1 MIKNLLFG
9 IITLL
14 PLSAQE
20 TEPVSWSYE
29 ITKLNS
35 LEYQISFNAE
45 IIDGWKLYSQFSPE
59 EGSVATSFEFIDN
72 NNNNYLADE
81 IFNEDPYIIGYDNV
95 FKMDLYYFEGKANF
109 NQSIKL
115 NNKDVNQIKIEV
127 EYSSCDD
134 ELCIFRNETFNI
146 VLDKSKKIVQDD
158 NVTLDDIKKYNSL
171 ELQLD
176 KSKYNSVDVVQSS
189 NYFEIFIFGLLAGF
203 LALLTPCIF
212 PMIPL
217 TVSYFID
224 QKKLKYNSLTS
235 ASLYGFFI
243 VLIYILLSVPFHL
256 FDSLNP
262 NILNTIST
270 NVYVNITFFLVFIF
284 FAISFFGYF
293 DIVIP
298 SNIISGSEKKSEK
311 GGVVGIFFMS
321 LTLAL
326 VSFSCTG
333 PILGSLLAGS
343 LSSAESGAMQLS
355 SGMLGFGFALAL
367 PFTFLAFYPKYL
379 SLIPKSGIWLKKLK
393 VSLGFIEL
401 ALAFKFLSNADLVEG
416 WGILKREVFLIIWIL
431 IFLTMSMYL
440 FGSYFGKLKFN
451 FKSLSGW
458 FFMFF
463 SFYLISGLYDSRN
476 VRFLSGILPPEFYS
490 IEEKVNDCPLGLKC
504 FKDFQDGKNYA
515 IENEK
520 IILLDFT
527 GWACANCRRM
537 EENVWSKPAIFNLLD
552 NNFVIISLYV
562 DDRTKLSIE
571 EEFKF
576 LNNSGNI
583 QYVNNIGR
591 KWSLFQR
598 INFNNASQ
606 PYYVTMLPS
615 GKVLTEPIQFTS
627 EKNFKNWL
635 DSSIEESMK

>member
-20 TEPVSWSYE
+20 TEPVSWTYE
-29 ITKLNS
+29 LTKLNS
-35 LEYQISFNAE
+35 LEYEISLNAE

-59 EGSVATSFEFIDN
+59 EGSVATSFKFLNNDN
-72 NNNNYLADE
+72 NYFADE

-95 FKMDLYYFEGKANF
+95 FKMDLFYFEGKAIF
-109 NQSIKL
+109 NQSLRL
-115 NNKDVNQIKIEV
+115 NNKDVNQVKIEV

-146 VLDKSKKIVQDD
+146 VLDKNKKILQDD

-171 ELQLD
+171 ELELD
-176 KSKYNSVDVVQSS
+176 KSNYNSVDVVQSS

-224 QKKLKYNSLTS
+224 QEKLKYNSLTS

-243 VLIYILLSVPFHL
+243 VMIYILLSVPFHL

-311 GGVVGIFFMS
+311 GGVIGIFFMS

-379 SLIPKSGIWLKKLK
+379 SLIPKSGLWLKKLK

-431 IFLTMSMYL
+431 IFLTMSLYL

-458 FFMFF
+458 FFMLF
-463 SFYLISGLYDSRN
+463 SFYLISGLYDSKN

-591 KWSLFQR
+591 KWSLFQQ

-606 PYYVTMLPS
+606 PYYVAMLPS
-615 GKVLTEPIQFTS
+615 GKILTEPIQFTS
-627 EKNFKNWL
+627 EENFKNWL
-635 DSSIEESMK
+635 DSSIEESNN

>member
-29 ITKLNS
+29 LTKLNS

-59 EGSVATSFEFIDN
+59 EGSVATSFKFLDN
-72 NNNNYLADE
+72 DNNYLADE

-176 KSKYNSVDVVQSS
+176 KSNYNSVDVVQSS

-463 SFYLISGLYDSRN
+463 SFYLISGLYDSKN

-490 IEEKVNDCPLGLKC
+490 IEEKANDCPLGLKC

-606 PYYVTMLPS
+606 PYYVAMLPS

>member
-1 MIKNLLFG
+1 
-9 IITLL
+9 
-14 PLSAQE
+14 
-20 TEPVSWSYE
+20 
-29 ITKLNS
+29 
-35 LEYQISFNAE
+35 
-45 IIDGWKLYSQFSPE
+45 
-59 EGSVATSFEFIDN
+59 
-72 NNNNYLADE
+72 
-81 IFNEDPYIIGYDNV
+81 
-95 FKMDLYYFEGKANF
+95 MDLFYFEGKANF
-109 NQSIKL
+109 NQSLRL
-115 NNKDVNQIKIEV
+115 NNKDVNQVKIEV

-146 VLDKSKKIVQDD
+146 VLDKNKKILQDD

-171 ELQLD
+171 ELELD
-176 KSKYNSVDVVQSS
+176 KSNYNSVDVVQSS

-224 QKKLKYNSLTS
+224 QEKLKYNSLTS

-243 VLIYILLSVPFHL
+243 VMIYILLSVPFHL

-311 GGVVGIFFMS
+311 GGVIGIFFMS

-379 SLIPKSGIWLKKLK
+379 SLIPKSGLWLKKLK

-431 IFLTMSMYL
+431 IFLTMSLYL

-458 FFMFF
+458 FFMLF
-463 SFYLISGLYDSRN
+463 SFYLISGLYDSKN

-591 KWSLFQR
+591 KWSLFQQ

-606 PYYVTMLPS
+606 PYYVAMLPS
-615 GKVLTEPIQFTS
+615 GKILTEPIQFTS
-627 EKNFKNWL
+627 EENFKNWL
-635 DSSIEESMK
+635 DSSIEESNN

>member
-20 TEPVSWSYE
+20 TEPVSWTYE
-29 ITKLNS
+29 LTKLNS
-35 LEYQISFNAE
+35 LEYEISFNAE

-59 EGSVATSFEFIDN
+59 EGSVATSFKFLNNDN
-72 NNNNYLADE
+72 YYFADE

-95 FKMDLYYFEGKANF
+95 FKMDLFYFEGKANF
-109 NQSIKL
+109 NQSLRL
-115 NNKDVNQIKIEV
+115 NNKDINQVKIEV

-146 VLDKSKKIVQDD
+146 VLDKNKKILQDD

-171 ELQLD
+171 ELELD
-176 KSKYNSVDVVQSS
+176 KSNYNSVAIVQSS

-224 QKKLKYNSLTS
+224 QEKLKYNSLTS

-243 VLIYILLSVPFHL
+243 VMIYILLSVPFHL

-311 GGVVGIFFMS
+311 GGVIGIFFMS

-379 SLIPKSGIWLKKLK
+379 SLIPKSGLWLKKLK

-431 IFLTMSMYL
+431 IFLTMSLYL

-458 FFMFF
+458 FFMLF
-463 SFYLISGLYDSRN
+463 SFYLISGLFDSKN

-537 EENVWSKPAIFNLLD
+537 EENVWSKPAVFNLLD

-591 KWSLFQR
+591 KWSLFQQ

-606 PYYVTMLPS
+606 PYYVAMLPS
-615 GKVLTEPIQFTS
+615 GKILTEPIQFTS
-627 EKNFKNWL
+627 EENFKNWL
-635 DSSIEESMK
+635 DSSIEESKN

>member
-29 ITKLNS
+29 LTKLNS

-59 EGSVATSFEFIDN
+59 EGSVATSFKFLDN
-72 NNNNYLADE
+72 DNNYLADE

-176 KSKYNSVDVVQSS
+176 KSNYNSVDVVQSS

-606 PYYVTMLPS
+606 PYYVAMLPS

-635 DSSIEESMK
+635 DSSIEESIK

>member
-20 TEPVSWSYE
+20 TEPVSWTYE
-29 ITKLNS
+29 LTKLNS
-35 LEYQISFNAE
+35 LEYEISFNAE

-59 EGSVATSFEFIDN
+59 EGSVATSFKFLNNDN
-72 NNNNYLADE
+72 NYFADE

-95 FKMDLYYFEGKANF
+95 FKMDLFYFEGKANF
-109 NQSIKL
+109 NQSLRL
-115 NNKDVNQIKIEV
+115 NNKDVNQVKIEV

-146 VLDKSKKIVQDD
+146 VLDKNKKILQDD

-171 ELQLD
+171 ELELD
-176 KSKYNSVDVVQSS
+176 KSNYNSVDIVQSS

-224 QKKLKYNSLTS
+224 QEKLKYNSLTS

-243 VLIYILLSVPFHL
+243 VMIYILLSVPFHL

-262 NILNTIST
+262 NILNSIST

-311 GGVVGIFFMS
+311 GGVIGIFFMS

-343 LSSAESGAMQLS
+343 LSSAESGAIQLS

-379 SLIPKSGIWLKKLK
+379 SLIPKSGLWLKKLK

-431 IFLTMSMYL
+431 IFLTMSLYL

-458 FFMFF
+458 FFMLF
-463 SFYLISGLYDSRN
+463 SFYLISGLYDSKN

-591 KWSLFQR
+591 KWSLFQQ

-606 PYYVTMLPS
+606 PYYVAMLPS
-615 GKVLTEPIQFTS
+615 GKILTEPIQFTS
-627 EKNFKNWL
+627 EENFKNWL
-635 DSSIEESMK
+635 DSSIEESNN

>member
-20 TEPVSWSYE
+20 TEPVSWTYE
-29 ITKLNS
+29 LTKLNS
-35 LEYQISFNAE
+35 LEYEISFNAE

-59 EGSVATSFEFIDN
+59 EGSVATSFKFLNNDN
-72 NNNNYLADE
+72 NYFADE

-95 FKMDLYYFEGKANF
+95 FKMDLFYFEGKANF
-109 NQSIKL
+109 NQSLRL
-115 NNKDVNQIKIEV
+115 NNKDVNQVKIEV

-146 VLDKSKKIVQDD
+146 VLDKNKKILQDD

-171 ELQLD
+171 ELELD
-176 KSKYNSVDVVQSS
+176 KSNYNSVDVVQSS

-224 QKKLKYNSLTS
+224 QEKLKYNSLTS

-243 VLIYILLSVPFHL
+243 VMIYILLSVPFHL

-311 GGVVGIFFMS
+311 GGVIGIFFMS

-379 SLIPKSGIWLKKLK
+379 SLIPKSGLWLKKLK

-431 IFLTMSMYL
+431 IFLTMSLYL

-458 FFMFF
+458 FFMLF
-463 SFYLISGLYDSRN
+463 SFYLISGLYDSKN

-537 EENVWSKPAIFNLLD
+537 EENVWSKPAVFNLLD

-591 KWSLFQR
+591 KWSLFQQ

-606 PYYVTMLPS
+606 PYYVAMLPS
-615 GKVLTEPIQFTS
+615 GKILTEPIQFTS
-627 EKNFKNWL
+627 EENFKNWL
-635 DSSIEESMK
+635 DSSIEESNN

>member
-29 ITKLNS
+29 LTKLNS

-59 EGSVATSFEFIDN
+59 EGSVATSFKFLNNDN
-72 NNNNYLADE
+72 NYFADE

-95 FKMDLYYFEGKANF
+95 FKMDLFYFEGKANF
-109 NQSIKL
+109 NQSLRL
-115 NNKDVNQIKIEV
+115 NNKDVNQVKIEV

-146 VLDKSKKIVQDD
+146 VLDKNKKILQDD

-171 ELQLD
+171 ELELD
-176 KSKYNSVDVVQSS
+176 KSNYNSVDVVQSS

-224 QKKLKYNSLTS
+224 QEKLKYNSLTS

-243 VLIYILLSVPFHL
+243 VMIYILLSVPFHL

-311 GGVVGIFFMS
+311 GGVIGIFFMS

-379 SLIPKSGIWLKKLK
+379 SLIPKSGLWLKKLK

-458 FFMFF
+458 FFMLF

-606 PYYVTMLPS
+606 PYYVAMLPS

-635 DSSIEESMK
+635 DSSIEESKK

>member
-29 ITKLNS
+29 LTKLNS

-59 EGSVATSFEFIDN
+59 EGSVATSFKFLDN
-72 NNNNYLADE
+72 DNNYLADE

-176 KSKYNSVDVVQSS
+176 KSNYNSVDVVQSS

-458 FFMFF
+458 FFLLF

-515 IENEK
+515 IDNEK

-606 PYYVTMLPS
+606 PYYVAMLPS

-635 DSSIEESMK
+635 DSSIEESIK

>member
-29 ITKLNS
+29 LTKLNS

-59 EGSVATSFEFIDN
+59 EGSVATSFKFLDN
-72 NNNNYLADE
+72 DNNYLADE

-176 KSKYNSVDVVQSS
+176 KSNYNSVDVVQSS

-458 FFMFF
+458 FFLLF

-571 EEFKF
+571 EDFKF

-606 PYYVTMLPS
+606 PYYVAMLPS